1 MMNVKVSS
9 FVAGAIALC
18 LAQGSVADE
27 VMPSPVAAPLPSLG
41 DAPRLPLRSA
51 LPPPEPMVLA
61 APATGIAIDTT
72 DREAVRIFYKGLYSQ
87 SDNVAINWT
96 GVHSTCSAGTT
107 DQLFQS
113 AVALR
118 INWFRA
124 MAGIPAAVSLYG
136 PYSLQNQQAALVM
149 STNNSLSHTP
159 PSNWNCWSQTAYD
172 AASNSN
178 IALGSNGAQAVTN
191 FIFDNGSNN
200 SVVGHRRW
208 LLYPQ
213 TQNMGTGDV
222 SSGTFNGASV
232 SSANAIWVFDSHTYD
247 TRPAVRDDF
256 IAWPPKGYV
265 PYPVVYGRWSLSHT
279 KADFSS
285 ASVTVSKGGVN
296 IPVSKE
302 VLTNGYGENT
312 LVWLLQG
319 TNDSTKWQKPAADE
333 TYSVTVANAVLNG
346 AVRSFNYNV
355 TVFDPDTATPGAAQ
369 TVVLAPASAAAN
381 TPFSASV
388 TPMTKATAYQVAL
401 YRLGSLS
408 GAITPATAPNPWTY
422 TTGPTGTYSP
432 VEASAFHLYHPA
444 FADQLLILNKR
455 LLIGQNASL
464 SFDSWFTYA
473 ASGQVAHVQISLD
486 DGTSWQDL
494 YSEVGSNNTARA
506 TKSISLAAFAGRF
519 ARLRFVFAYVFGL
532 SAYNQSNSGWY
543 FNNINLGNVSE
554 LLDGQTSTVAASQPS
569 TSFSSAVEG
578 YFVLAARTEY
588 QGSYY
593 TDWGQAS
600 TFKVGAATA
609 PTTTVRSLPA
619 GWSLWGNSAGAS
631 IAVATAFGNPSV
643 VTSVW
648 KWDAALKRWQF
659 YAPSMDAAALQT
671 ATAANGY
678 GVLSAIAPGE
688 GYWVNAQAAGDV
700 TLASGTPFVLKAS
713 NLVSGWN
720 LVATGDDVSPAAFN
734 LSLSTSAATPGT
746 VPLNLTSLWAWDNA
760 TASWLFYAPSLQG
773 SAELA
778 SYLAVNGYLDFTKA
792 NKTLGN
798 GIGFWIKKP

>member
-1 MMNVKVSS
+1 MIKVKASYL
-9 FVAGAIALC
+9 VAAAMALC

-27 VMPSPVAAPLPSLG
+27 MPPSTVAAPLPTLG
-41 DAPRLPLRSA
+41 DAPRLPPRSA
-51 LPPPEPMVLA
+51 LPAPEPMVLA
-61 APATGIAIDTT
+61 APATGIAIDTS
-72 DREAVRIFYKGLYSQ
+72 DREAVRMFYKGLYSQ

-96 GVHSTCSAGTT
+96 GAHSACNAGTT

-124 MAGIPAAVSLYG
+124 MAGIPATVSLYG

-159 PSNWNCWSQTAYD
+159 PSSWNCWSQAAYD
-172 AASNSN
+172 AASSSN
-178 IALGSNGAQAVTN
+178 IAIGSNGAQAVTN
-191 FIFDNGSNN
+191 YVYDNGSNN
-200 SVVGHRRW
+200 AAVGHRRW
-208 LLYPQ
+208 ILHPQ

-222 SSGTFNGASV
+222 PSGTFNGSSV
-232 SSANAIWVFDSHTYD
+232 SSANSIWVFDSHTYD
-247 TRPAVRDDF
+247 TRPPVRDDF

-279 KADFSS
+279 QANFSN

-302 VLTNGYGENT
+302 ALSNGYGENT

-319 TNDSTKWQKPAADE
+319 TSDSTRWQKPTADE
-333 TYSVTVANAVLNG
+333 TYSVTVANAMLNG
-346 AVRSFNYNV
+346 VARTFSYTV
-355 TVFDPDTATPGAAQ
+355 TVFDPDTPTPGAAQ

-381 TPFSASV
+381 TAFSASV
-388 TPMTKATAYQVAL
+388 TPMAKATAYQVAL

-408 GAITPATAPNPWTY
+408 GVITPATAPNPWTY
-422 TTGPTGTYSP
+422 TTGPTGAYNP
-432 VEASAFHLYHPA
+432 VETSAFHLYHPA
-444 FADQLLILNKR
+444 FADQSLTLNKK

-464 SFDSWFTYA
+464 SFDRWFTFA

-494 YSEVGSNNTARA
+494 YTEVGSNNTGRA
-506 TKSISLAAFAGRF
+506 TKTISLTAYAGRF
-519 ARLRFVFAYVFGL
+519 AKLRFVFAYVFGL
-532 SAYNQSNSGWY
+532 SAYTSASSGWY
-543 FNNINLGNVSE
+543 FNNINLANITE
-554 LLDGQTSTVAASQPS
+554 MLDGQTSTISAAQLSA
-569 TSFSSAVEG
+569 SFTATAEG
-578 YFVLAARTEY
+578 NYVLAARTEY

-600 TFKVGAATA
+600 SFTVGGATVPA
-609 PTTTVRSLPA
+609 TTVRSLPM

-631 IAVATAFGNPSV
+631 IAVATVFGNPSI

-648 KWDAALKRWQF
+648 KWDAVLKRWQF
-659 YAPSMDAAALQT
+659 YAPSMDTASLQAAA
-671 ATAANGY
+671 AANGY

-688 GYWVNAQAAGDV
+688 GYWVDAKASGNV
-700 TLASGTPFVLKAS
+700 TLVSGSPFVLKAS

-720 LVATGDDVSPAAFN
+720 LVATADDVSPAALN
-734 LSLSTSAATPGT
+734 LSFGTSAVTSGT

-760 TASWLFYAPSLQG
+760 TLGWFFYAPSLQG

-778 SYLAVNGYLDFTKA
+778 SYLASNGYLDFTKA

-798 GIGFWIKKP
+798 GTGFWIKKP